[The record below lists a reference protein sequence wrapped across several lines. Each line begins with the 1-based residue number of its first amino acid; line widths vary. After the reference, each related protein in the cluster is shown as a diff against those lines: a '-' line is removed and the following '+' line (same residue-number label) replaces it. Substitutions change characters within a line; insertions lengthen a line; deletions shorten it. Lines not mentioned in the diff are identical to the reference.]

1 MDGDIRLLQRHFG
14 LFHSNHGEILGCSAG
29 PSAEYSM
36 QVAGMQIHL
45 SGNVFHLNITVIVL
59 MQEIDASFN
68 VELALFTAFP
78 FIIQPGDAYA
88 TE

>member
-1 MDGDIRLLQRHFG
+1 
-14 LFHSNHGEILGCSAG
+14 
-29 PSAEYSM
+29 M

-68 VELALFTAFP
+68 VELALCTSLRSLSSYSRAMHTS
-78 FIIQPGDAYA
+78 G
-88 TE
+88 